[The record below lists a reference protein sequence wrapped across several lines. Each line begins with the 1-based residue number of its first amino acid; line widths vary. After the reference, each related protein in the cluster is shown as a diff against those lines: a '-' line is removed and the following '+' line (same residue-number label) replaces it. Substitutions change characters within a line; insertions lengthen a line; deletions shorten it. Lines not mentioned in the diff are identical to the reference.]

1 MPERKT
7 KNKRFVGLRN
17 PAFSVASSST
27 LPPAPALESL
37 RMQIG
42 LSPLSK
48 FALKFSLTVTVL
60 VMTGCVST
68 PPSQVEELKVE
79 VPASWQSGASGDA
92 FNPQSWM
99 KDFGDPQ
106 LVEIMRDALE
116 HNFGLMV
123 AEARRDAAIAGT
135 FSSRSAFWPTL
146 NGSGGKNE
154 SRRNSSSGIQQTP
167 VNRSYSLTGRFNWE
181 IDLWGKLRNGY
192 RGDLADAEAAL
203 ADFEA
208 TRLSIAGRT
217 AQAWYNAIEA
227 EQQLELAKRTLD
239 AFNTSQRIVEETF
252 EQGIGSAL
260 DVRLIRANL
269 ASAASSY
276 ELRLRNRDESV
287 RSLEVFL
294 GRYPKGE
301 LAVAKDWPEIG
312 YTVPAGLP
320 TDLLLR
326 RPDVMAAERG
336 LAAAQQRKFEAK
348 KAMLPNLSL
357 TLTRGTSDQFADNLL
372 DLDGRRV
379 WSRVWNLSQPLFQGG
394 RLKAN
399 KERAEANHRLA
410 IANFTNTALTAFKE
424 VEVALSEQS
433 SYSRDF
439 EFQEIAAEESLAA
452 EGLAWEQYENGLVD
466 ITTALDSVRRSISA
480 QRSLITTTN
489 RRIQSRIDLYLAL
502 GGGFSFEPAEE
513 N

>member
-1 MPERKT
+1 MP
-7 KNKRFVGLRN
+7 FI
-17 PAFSVASSST
+17 ST
-27 LPPAPALESL
+27 LLPRLPAIVAGSL
-37 RMQIG
+37 V
-42 LSPLSK
+42 
-48 FALKFSLTVTVL
+48 SLL
-60 VMTGCVST
+60 VVGCMST

-79 VPASWQSGASGDA
+79 VPDYWQSGATGDK

-116 HNFGLMV
+116 HSFGLMA

-135 FSSRSAFWPTL
+135 FSARSSLWPSLTA
-146 NGSGGKNE
+146 SGAKNE
-154 SRRNSSSGIQQTP
+154 SRRSSASGIQQTP

-217 AQAWYNAIEA
+217 AQSWYNAIEA
-227 EQQLELAKRTLD
+227 EQQLDLAKRTLE
-239 AFNTSQRIVEETF
+239 AFNTSQRIVEESF
-252 EQGIGSAL
+252 ARGIGSAL

-287 RSLEVFL
+287 RNLEVFL

-320 TDLLLR
+320 ADLLLR
-326 RPDVMAAERG
+326 RPDVMGAERD

-348 KAMLPNLSL
+348 KAMLPNLSIS
-357 TLTRGTSDQFADNLL
+357 LTRGTNDRVVDNLL
-372 DLDGRRV
+372 DIDERRV
-379 WSRVWNLSQPLFQGG
+379 WTRVWNISQPLFQGG

-399 KERAEANHRLA
+399 KNRAEANHRLA
-410 IANFTNTALTAFKE
+410 VANFTNIALTAFKE

-439 EFQEIAAEESLAA
+439 ELQQIAAEESLAA
-452 EGLAWEQYENGLVD
+452 EGLAWEQYESGLVD
-466 ITTALDSVRRSISA
+466 ITTALDSVRRSINA